1 MSLRGTVFV
10 PKQSPN
16 RRVGIASQKALA
28 MTRPFP
34 YLANYNT
41 GGGNLRAK
49 FSLAYFRL
57 KHRLAWAMFPIRVRG
72 MRSAP
77 SILWG
82 SVRRLWRQVFRR
94 RETVEEQNNWNLYLD
109 VTWWGVLSGIT
120 STFVSVFAIRLGAY
134 NTLVGL
140 LVSLPALINIF
151 WLIPSARII
160 ERQRRRLPVIVL
172 AGFLQRLGYLLIT
185 LMPFVFRVD
194 QPEALVGLVALVT
207 FPTAIASLAF
217 TSLIADVVPAD
228 KRAQVISTRNVLVS
242 IVSTVTVLVSG
253 KLLDLLPF
261 PLNYQLLFGAG
272 FVASLVSLYYVSR
285 IRMADANGTESR
297 PRHKTPL
304 AINLRRSLKQLMSQ
318 HDFVRFSASAFVF
331 HWGLYLPSALYA
343 IYRVKNLG
351 ASDTWIGLL
360 ATVQN
365 AVTIVTYFYW
375 GRIASRKGN
384 RWVLL
389 VSSLGLILFPVLTG
403 LSPRVEFLLLPS
415 IAAGVFGAGFNLS
428 FFNTLLEVCPQER
441 RPSYVAINTTLIN
454 VAAFLAPL
462 LGTSLPNLLD
472 IRVVF
477 FIAGALRL
485 LGTGFFYKLQ
495 AKY

>member
-1 MSLRGTVFV
+1 MRQRF
-10 PKQSPN
+10 
-16 RRVGIASQKALA
+16 R
-28 MTRPFP
+28 
-34 YLANYNT
+34 
-41 GGGNLRAK
+41 
-49 FSLAYFRL
+49 LAYFRL
-57 KHRLAWAMFPIRVRG
+57 RQRLAWAMFPIRVRG

-77 SILWG
+77 SFLGG

-120 STFVSVFAIRLGAY
+120 STFVSVFAIRLGAS
-134 NTLVGL
+134 NILVGL

-172 AGFLQRLGYLLIT
+172 AGFLQRLGYLLIA
-185 LMPFVFRVD
+185 LMPFVLRVD
-194 QPEALVGLVALVT
+194 QPEALVGLVALIT
-207 FPTAIASLAF
+207 FPTAIGSLAF
-217 TSLIADVVPAD
+217 TSLLADVVPAD
-228 KRAQVISTRNVLVS
+228 KRAQVLSTRNVLVS
-242 IVSTVTVLVSG
+242 VVSTVTVLISG
-253 KLLDLLPF
+253 RLLDLLPF
-261 PLNYQLLFGAG
+261 PLNYQLLFGVG
-272 FVASLVSLYYVSR
+272 FAASLVSLYYVSR
-285 IRMADANGTESR
+285 IKVADASGAGSR
-297 PRHKTPL
+297 PRQKTPP
-304 AINLRRSLKQLMSQ
+304 AINLRRTLKQLMS
-318 HDFVRFSASAFVF
+318 HGDFVRFSASAFIF

-360 ATVQN
+360 SMVQN

-375 GRIASRKGN
+375 GRVASRRGN
-384 RWVLL
+384 RRVLL
-389 VSSLGLILFPVLTG
+389 ISTLGVVLYPVLTG
-403 LSPRVEFLLLPS
+403 LSPRVELLLLPS
-415 IAAGVFGAGFNLS
+415 VVAGIFGAGFNLS

-462 LGTSLPNLLD
+462 LGTSLTTLSD

-477 FIAGALRL
+477 FLAGALRL
-485 LGTGFFYKLQ
+485 LGAGFFYQLIVRRN
-495 AKY
+495 

>member
-1 MSLRGTVFV
+1 LR
-10 PKQSPN
+10 S
-16 RRVGIASQKALA
+16 
-28 MTRPFP
+28 
-34 YLANYNT
+34 
-41 GGGNLRAK
+41 K

-72 MRSAP
+72 IRSAP

-82 SVRRLWRQVFRR
+82 SIRRLWRQVFRR
-94 RETVEEQNNWNLYLD
+94 RETVEEQNYWNLYLD

-120 STFVSVFAIRLGAY
+120 STFISVFAIRLGAS

-140 LVSLPALINIF
+140 LVSLPALINVF

-172 AGFLQRLGYLLIT
+172 AGFLQRLGYLLIA

-242 IVSTVTVLVSG
+242 IVSTVTVLISG

-261 PLNYQLLFGAG
+261 PLNYQMLFGAG
-272 FVASLVSLYYVSR
+272 FAASLVSLYYVSR
-285 IRMADANGTESR
+285 IKMADASGAESR

-318 HDFVRFSASAFVF
+318 RDFVRFSASAFAF
-331 HWGLYLPSALYA
+331 HWGLYMPSALYA

-360 ATVQN
+360 SMVET
-365 AVTIVTYFYW
+365 AVPILTYFYW
-375 GRIASRKGN
+375 GSVSRQKGN
-384 RWVLL
+384 YLVLFI
-389 VSSLGLILFPVLTG
+389 SSLGTVLFPVLTG
-403 LSPRVEFLLLPS
+403 LSSRVEPLLLVS
-415 IAAGVFGAGFNLS
+415 VIGGYLS
-428 FFNTLLEVCPQER
+428 STLCWR
-441 RPSYVAINTTLIN
+441 S
-454 VAAFLAPL
+454 
-462 LGTSLPNLLD
+462 
-472 IRVVF
+472 
-477 FIAGALRL
+477 ALRSDAPA
-485 LGTGFFYKLQ
+485 T
-495 AKY
+495 

>member
-1 MSLRGTVFV
+1 
-10 PKQSPN
+10 
-16 RRVGIASQKALA
+16 
-28 MTRPFP
+28 
-34 YLANYNT
+34 
-41 GGGNLRAK
+41 
-49 FSLAYFRL
+49 
-57 KHRLAWAMFPIRVRG
+57 
-72 MRSAP
+72 
-77 SILWG
+77 
-82 SVRRLWRQVFRR
+82 
-94 RETVEEQNNWNLYLD
+94 
-109 VTWWGVLSGIT
+109 
-120 STFVSVFAIRLGAY
+120 
-134 NTLVGL
+134 
-140 LVSLPALINIF
+140 
-151 WLIPSARII
+151 
-160 ERQRRRLPVIVL
+160 
-172 AGFLQRLGYLLIT
+172 
-185 LMPFVFRVD
+185 
-194 QPEALVGLVALVT
+194 
-207 FPTAIASLAF
+207 
-217 TSLIADVVPAD
+217 
-228 KRAQVISTRNVLVS
+228 
-242 IVSTVTVLVSG
+242 
-253 KLLDLLPF
+253 
-261 PLNYQLLFGAG
+261 
-272 FVASLVSLYYVSR
+272 
-285 IRMADANGTESR
+285 
-297 PRHKTPL
+297 
-304 AINLRRSLKQLMSQ
+304 
-318 HDFVRFSASAFVF
+318 VRFSASAFIF